1 MGKKRMVALVLFTFV
16 AKDGQDQGRVA
27 MEHGFDEVL
36 LRELD
41 AYALMLN
48 EDPGFP
54 YRIIKVEQAVGE

>member
-16 AKDGQDQGRVA
+16 AKDGQDQDSLA
-27 MEHGFDEVL
+27 EHGFDEVL

-54 YRIIKVEQAVGE
+54 YRILKVEQAVGE